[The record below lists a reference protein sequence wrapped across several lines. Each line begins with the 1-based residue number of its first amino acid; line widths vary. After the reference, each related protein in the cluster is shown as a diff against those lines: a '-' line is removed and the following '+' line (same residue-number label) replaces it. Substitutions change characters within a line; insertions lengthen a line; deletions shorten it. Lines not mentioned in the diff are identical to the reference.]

1 MTRCPGSEAT
11 VDQERAGATGVSA
24 RQFIKAPV
32 PSYRHG
38 KPIFW
43 PQHCVR
49 AAHEAMLKS
58 RSSDL
63 LTLARAALEA
73 AIPTQNVL
81 IELLSPNTTGMSAVV
96 PRADFASAAGHAR

>member
-1 MTRCPGSEAT
+1 
-11 VDQERAGATGVSA
+11 
-24 RQFIKAPV
+24 
-32 PSYRHG
+32 
-38 KPIFW
+38 
-43 PQHCVR
+43 
-49 AAHEAMLKS
+49 MLKS